1 MNSIIQV
8 SGLVNFPITIDPTV
22 WIFDDRKQ
30 TADTVFAPVEVKD
43 ELEAYT
49 KEASKHWDQEIT
61 EGAKAP
67 EQSTKTYKK
76 VEMLTGTFYMALAPF
91 IKNAE
96 PQEEAKTL
104 LITTE
109 EEEEYAIPLEEIGSI
124 FLLFCIKG
132 KPLTEDGPVH
142 IFDQTKG
149 PEQTPI
155 KNVRAFKIT

>member
-61 EGAKAP
+61 DGAKAP

-109 EEEEYAIPLEEIGSI
+109 EEEYAIPLEEIGSI
-124 FLLFCIKG
+124 FLLFCVKG